1 MSAQLGKFQMT
12 ESQFWSGLTT
22 KSHLASIYQASP
34 QKASNLM
41 TKLLASNYGG
51 NLESMLAKFPVK
63 YFDTDDDFTW
73 DLIGAYERNFPLV
86 EATWKGTV
94 VDVNTVGVGA
104 GRGLF
109 KLYFQERAFSDVNI
123 IVGERNEL
131 YQIRILDEPV
141 LVAGGLWEYEVEL
154 MGNAIDGMPGSELVG
169 GKRFSKEFSL
179 VEDTLSIKGGDIWFS
194 SPIALRNEFSSI
206 RMQHTAPGNMKDRR
220 IGTVLAVKDPKTGNI
235 VQQPLW
241 MQHVEW
247 KFEYDFAQEK
257 NKVLMFARSNRDE
270 NGDYHNIGKSGH
282 VLKQGAGIREQM
294 ETSNTFYYTEF
305 SISFLENMLAELSEG
320 KLSMDERHF
329 ILKTGERGASQFHKA
344 ISEDGSGWLK
354 LAVDLGFDNNG
365 INSIQKVGSPLHPNS
380 LSVGYQFTQFI
391 APNNIKVSV
400 EVDPFYDNKVRNK
413 ILHPNG
419 GVAESYRYD
428 IMDIGTIEGEPNIQ
442 KAMVTGNEEV
452 RGWESGLRN
461 PFTGAPSTELMAN
474 SVDGSTYH
482 RACFGIG
489 AIVRD
494 PSRTASLIPSILAA

>member
-1 MSAQLGKFQMT
+1 MASQVGKYQMV
-12 ESQFWSGLTT
+12 EGQYWSGMTT
-22 KSHLASIYQASP
+22 KQHLASVYNFSP
-34 QKASNLM
+34 QKASSLM

-51 NLESMLAKFPVK
+51 TLESMLSKFPTK

-86 EATWKGTV
+86 EAVWKGSV
-94 VDVNTVGVGA
+94 VTDSTDGVGK
-104 GRGLF
+104 GGSF
-109 KLYFQERAFSDVNI
+109 KLYFSERAFSDVNI

-131 YQIRILDEPV
+131 YQIRILEEPV

-154 MGNAIDGMPGSELVG
+154 MGGNQFGMPGSELVG

-220 IGTVLAVKDPKTGNI
+220 IGTMLAVKDPKTGAI

-247 KFEYDFAQEK
+247 KFEYDYAQEK

-270 NGDYHNIGKSGH
+270 NGDYSNIGKSGH

-294 ETSNTFYYTEF
+294 ESSNTFYYTNF
-305 SISFLENMLAELSEG
+305 SLKFLEDMLTELSEG

-329 ILKTGERGASQFHKA
+329 ILKTGERGAIQFHKA
-344 ISEDGSGWLK
+344 ISADGSGWMK
-354 LAVDLGFDNNG
+354 DAVALGFDNTN
-365 INSIQKVGSPLHPNS
+365 INAIQKVVSPLHPNA

-400 EVDPFYDNKVRNK
+400 EVDPFYDSKVRNK

-452 RGWESGLRN
+452 RGWEAGLRN
-461 PFTGAPSTELMAN
+461 PFTGAPNTDLMAN